1 MSDMSRSIVISR
13 GVGSSLG
20 GGGQSTS
27 RTLSKIYTFEEKG
40 RVEHIDNSAS
50 NSHTVNISRFI
61 HQFSGATGGGKKEQ
75 KMESNP

>member
-13 GVGSSLG
+13 VGSSLG

-27 RTLSKIYTFEEKG
+27 RTLSKISTFEKKG
-40 RVEHIDNSAS
+40 RGEHIDNSAS